1 MSEAKE
7 VLKKHAKELL
17 EKAISEKVRFPKIYD
32 DAQKMKEIAGF
43 LMAKKGDDGGY
54 DIEAAYESIIDKYG
68 VDEVEESKKRK
79 NDKVDDDD
87 DDAKDEDNEDGKSKK
102 EKKTPKTQI
111 FKNYGNQGLHDQLLE
126 MSRYY
131 FSQKEPMKGGVY
143 AKACAA
149 IREHDEVLTNAKQAV
164 KLKGIG
170 KGIAAYIEEYVTTGM
185 IVKLEEMRA
194 GTS

>member
-17 EKAISEKVRFPKIYD
+17 DKAISEKVRFPKIYD

-54 DIEAAYESIIDKYG
+54 DTEAAYESIIDKYG

-79 NDKVDDDD
+79 NDKVDDN
-87 DDAKDEDNEDGKSKK
+87 DDAKDEDEDDEAGKPKK

-111 FKNYGNQGLHDQLLE
+111 FKNYGNQALHDQLLE

-131 FSQKEPMKGGVY
+131 FAQKEG
-143 AKACAA
+143 
-149 IREHDEVLTNAKQAV
+149 N
-164 KLKGIG
+164 KLCYYK
-170 KGIAAYIEEYVTTGM
+170 
-185 IVKLEEMRA
+185 
-194 GTS
+194 